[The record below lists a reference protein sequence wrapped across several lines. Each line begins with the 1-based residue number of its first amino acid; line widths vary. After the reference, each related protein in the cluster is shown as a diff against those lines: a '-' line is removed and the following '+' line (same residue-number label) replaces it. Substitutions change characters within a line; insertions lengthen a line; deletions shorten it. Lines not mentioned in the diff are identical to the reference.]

1 MEKAEVWI
9 KEALRANP
17 EEEQPFF
24 ESYRLDVIPAS
35 MSWSGWPRPSTSS
48 TPTSFQ
54 MTSLPSLAQPRA
66 NAFWPHPWS
75 WVLHVFFSQD
85 FAFGPPVGP
94 RWNDQLN
101 FETGRKV
108 AMKCELPDRQYGFG
122 NLLVSYCKTCEQNRG
137 CNAENKWRGDLSLDS
152 HNFSDINHLISGSHG
167 ITLYIFDFLCSNHA
181 DS

>member
-1 MEKAEVWI
+1 MNGCGSRR
-9 KEALRANP
+9 LC
-17 EEEQPFF
+17 EQTQKRSNPFF
-24 ESYRLDVIPAS
+24 ESYRLGVIPAR
-35 MSWSGWPRPSTSS
+35 MSPRPSTSS
-48 TPTSFQ
+48 TPTSFR

-75 WVLHVFFSQD
+75 WVLHVFLSQD

-137 CNAENKWRGDLSLDS
+137 CNAENKWRSDLSLDS